1 LLGNKELK
9 ETYSDCWKKYCD
21 AQQAFDR
28 LNTESIALKNEADFV
43 SFQLEELVKADL
55 KEGELEKLE
64 SELKIQEHAEEIK
77 TQFNSII
84 EQLGRSDYSVASA
97 LSAIRTQLQTIA
109 IYSSMIIK
117 IYINELKV
125 HVWN

>member
-1 LLGNKELK
+1 M
-9 ETYSDCWKKYCD
+9 CWKKYCN

-28 LNTESIALKNEADFV
+28 LNTESIALKNEADFI

-84 EQLGRSDYSVASA
+84 EQLGKIRLFGRFSAIGYSYSVADYQLYTPIH
-97 LSAIRTQLQTIA
+97 LSKSIST
-109 IYSSMIIK
+109 
-117 IYINELKV
+117 N
-125 HVWN
+125 